1 VINVNAIYLPR
12 LDYISITDFSLYNK
26 EIYFKFVLG
35 VNLIIGVNGVGKT
48 TFINLIKYGLLG
60 AYKKELDIRMYRNE
74 KRENR
79 KAFPNSYFRS
89 RMKPDSENNR
99 LAKIKIGFY
108 INDTYFEVTR
118 SLYDIMLLEVSIE
131 ENKNKYSL
139 QGNLIT
145 QQEYDKLN
153 DNELQ
158 GYLQFQ
164 YEKAAADKAN
174 LYDFNDLIFFI
185 NTVLTFGED
194 RKTILWDST
203 VQERL
208 SSKYFNNPELD
219 NSYEVSK
226 RQSKYYDSLAR
237 HKSEDIRAITK
248 MMKSIQEK
256 SVKSDELISVVSLN
270 QIKSDIEK
278 LLNKIE
284 IVQVERKEKQEL
296 IRVNNSNKG
305 KLTKEIQE
313 LERKLKLEEENIYK
327 ELWEKLNPD
336 YPIFLNNIKLN
347 KICPLCNKELDIVFL
362 KESSHYEEQCMFCKK
377 PIRQTVADNVKISL
391 LKKEIDSLL
400 KSSQNVESEICS
412 MENKLEKLDSE
423 YGKIKNQLFEKQKKQ
438 REIEHLLTTKESNND
453 EELAFKAMQIEIE
466 NLEKEKRQNQEESQN
481 YLKEADKILSNID
494 KNLIEITKDLSNIFS
509 SYAGNFLGLP
519 AQLTYDSFDGEEKKR
534 YYPVIDSKER
544 KDVDELSESQSFFI
558 DHSFRMS
565 LLNFFYQTPLFFMC
579 ETPDSS
585 LDISYEENAA
595 KIFLKFLEKPN
606 SLIITSNL
614 NNSKF
619 LDYIIDHSSEINS
632 INLLNYGRP
641 SGIQSNN
648 DNLKNI
654 SNRIEEKI
662 NGRKS

>member
-1 VINVNAIYLPR
+1 MCLTLWEHY
-12 LDYISITDFSLYNK
+12 
-26 EIYFKFVLG
+26 IYFKFVLG

-60 AYKKELDIRMYRNE
+60 AYKKELDVRMYKNE
-74 KRENR
+74 KRESR
-79 KAFPNSYFRS
+79 KSFSNSYFRN
-89 RMKPDSENNR
+89 RMKTDFENNK
-99 LAKIKIGFY
+99 LAKLKIGFY

-118 SLYDIMLLEVSIE
+118 SLYDIKLLEVSIE

-145 QQEYDKLN
+145 QHEYDKLN

-158 GYLQFQ
+158 DYLQFQ
-164 YEKAAADKAN
+164 YEKTAADKAN

-185 NTVLTFGED
+185 NTILTFGED
-194 RKTILWDST
+194 RKTILWDSN

-248 MMKSIQEK
+248 MMNSIQEK
-256 SVKSDELISVVSLN
+256 SVKSDELVSAVSLN
-270 QIKSDIEK
+270 QIKSDIDK
-278 LLNKIE
+278 LLNKVD
-284 IVQVERKEKQEL
+284 IVQTERKEKQEL
-296 IRVNNSNKG
+296 IRVRNSNKG

-336 YPIFLNNIKLN
+336 YPVFLSNIKLN
-347 KICPLCNKELDIVFL
+347 KICPLCNKELDILFL

-377 PIRQTVADNVKISL
+377 PIRQTVADNAKISL

-400 KSSQNVESEICS
+400 KSIQSVESEICS

-453 EELAFKAMQIEIE
+453 EELTFKAMQIEIE
-466 NLEKEKRQNQEESQN
+466 NLEKEKKHNQEESQN
-481 YLKEADKILSNID
+481 YLKEADKILANID
-494 KNLIEITKDLSNIFS
+494 K
-509 SYAGNFLGLP
+509 
-519 AQLTYDSFDGEEKKR
+519 
-534 YYPVIDSKER
+534 
-544 KDVDELSESQSFFI
+544 
-558 DHSFRMS
+558 MS
-565 LLNFFYQTPLFFMC
+565 LLTFF
-579 ETPDSS
+579 DR
-585 LDISYEENAA
+585 
-595 KIFLKFLEKPN
+595 K
-606 SLIITSNL
+606 
-614 NNSKF
+614 
-619 LDYIIDHSSEINS
+619 
-632 INLLNYGRP
+632 LLTFDDRAGTFPAR
-641 SGIQSNN
+641 SFWHQI
-648 DNLKNI
+648 
-654 SNRIEEKI
+654 
-662 NGRKS
+662 